1 MKQKTIF
8 FYYLCIIFLFNSP
21 LIYASFPIVN
31 KIYNDSISHPKKETV
46 EEYKIRMQ
54 KQLYGYDGEKVKT
67 EKFTTEQ
74 IIINSLL
81 VLVAIV
87 GILLILA
94 IRSFNKSGGIVGAI
108 IDASG

>member
-1 MKQKTIF
+1 
-8 FYYLCIIFLFNSP
+8 
-21 LIYASFPIVN
+21 
-31 KIYNDSISHPKKETV
+31 
-46 EEYKIRMQ
+46 

-108 IDASG
+108 NDASG

>member
-8 FYYLCIIFLFNSP
+8 FYFLCIIFFFNSP
-21 LIYASFPIVN
+21 IIYASFPAGN
-31 KIYNDSISHPKKETV
+31 KIYSDTSSQLKKETV
-46 EEYKIRMQ
+46 EEYKIRMK
-54 KQLYGYDGEKVKT
+54 KQLYGYDGEKVKI
-67 EKFTTEQ
+67 EKLTTEQ

-81 VLVAIV
+81 VLLTIV
-87 GILLILA
+87 GIFLLWQ